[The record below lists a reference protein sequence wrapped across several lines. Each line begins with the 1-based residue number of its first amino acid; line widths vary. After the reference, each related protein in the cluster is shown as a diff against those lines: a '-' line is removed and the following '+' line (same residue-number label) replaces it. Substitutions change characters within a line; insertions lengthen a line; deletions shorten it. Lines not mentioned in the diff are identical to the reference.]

1 MKSIKWYLALI
12 CACLYVGSTSS
23 LYAQCKIKNEAFKAG
38 ETINYD
44 LYFNWK
50 FVWVKA
56 GFARMTASASTW
68 KGDSAY
74 RMELLCCGNK
84 KADAFFKMRD
94 TLTSVISTELE
105 PLYYRKGSF
114 EGKTYTLDE
123 VYFNYN
129 NGISSLK
136 QRRFKKGK
144 TTDTTFSR
152 NHCIY
157 DMVSIMAYARS
168 LNLSSMKNGSR
179 LSFPIAT
186 GKRVEDEVLV
196 YEGLKNVKAENDT
209 VYRCGVF
216 TLYESENGDRKKVIT
231 FYVTDD
237 LNHLPVRLDLFLNFG
252 SAKAMLHS
260 VYKYRHPL
268 TSIVKD

>member
-1 MKSIKWYLALI
+1 MKSFKFYTTLLCASLYLF
-12 CACLYVGSTSS
+12 STSTLS
-23 LYAQCKIKNEAFKAG
+23 AQCKIKNEAFKAG
-38 ETINYD
+38 ETINYN

-56 GFARMTASASTW
+56 GFAKMTTTASSW
-68 KGDSAY
+68 QGDSAY

-84 KADAFFKMRD
+84 RADVFFKMRD
-94 TLTSVISTELE
+94 TLTSVISTEMV

-123 VYFNYN
+123 AYFSYE
-129 NGISSLK
+129 NGKTNVK

-144 TTDTTFSR
+144 TVNTCFSDD
-152 NHCIY
+152 HCIY

-168 LNLSSMKNGSR
+168 LNLANIKNGQR
-179 LSFPIAT
+179 LNFPIAT
-186 GKRVEDEVLV
+186 GKRVDNETLI
-196 YEGLKNVKAENDT
+196 YEGLKNIKAENDT
-209 VYRCGVF
+209 VFRCGVF
-216 TLYESENGDRKKVIT
+216 TLYEAQDEDNKKVIT

-252 SAKAMLHS
+252 SAKAMLNS

-268 TSIVKD
+268 TSIVSK